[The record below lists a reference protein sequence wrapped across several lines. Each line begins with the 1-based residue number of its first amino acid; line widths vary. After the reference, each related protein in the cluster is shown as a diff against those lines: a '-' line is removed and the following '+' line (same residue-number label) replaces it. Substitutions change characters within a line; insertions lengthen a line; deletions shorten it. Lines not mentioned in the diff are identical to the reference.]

1 MPSTPPPL
9 PFGLDQYVFRG
20 DEGEVQH
27 WVIIV
32 GLNVVAVGLTVAFCV
47 CLRSIASGRGGGG
60 SAAERERAYRRLVE
74 TERYDAERLRLAQ
87 VNAEAEAAKTEA
99 EIAKL
104 KKTLAESGVSAA
116 DHDAW
121 VKQEQR
127 RLDAL
132 ERALA
137 KSRHEA
143 ALRAA
148 AYREAMEEA
157 SRVPSMDELLEEG
170 VSHGSGHSSI
180 KEPIPSFA
188 YVEEPKM
195 LNGTMT
201 PGRVKVTNETAPV
214 GSALGQSP
222 RGNGRDPIG
231 WGSNVYVIPSQLDLP
246 KSERQSA
253 RAGAPHC
260 MTYRTI
266 PYAALMV
273 RSTQGWLYSW
283 PLRFNAS

>member
-74 TERYDAERLRLAQ
+74 TERYDAERPRLAQ

-143 ALRAA
+143 RCARPRTARRWRRRAA
-148 AYREAMEEA
+148 CRAWTSCSRRA
-157 SRVPSMDELLEEG
+157 SRTARPLVDQ
-170 VSHGSGHSSI
+170 
-180 KEPIPSFA
+180 EPIPSFA

-201 PGRVKVTNETAPV
+201 PGRVKDHETAPV
-214 GSALGQSP
+214 GLRPRQRS
-222 RGNGRDPIG
+222 RGNGATIG
-231 WGSNVYVIPSQLDLP
+231 WGSNVYVIPPQLDLP
-246 KSERQSA
+246 KSERQSSW
-253 RAGAPHC
+253 RAIVSHDER
-260 MTYRTI
+260 RTTSGH
-266 PYAALMV
+266 V
-273 RSTQGWLYSW
+273 RPTKHFRLH
-283 PLRFNAS
+283 N